1 MPLSA
6 IRLVAK
12 GQNGVGAHIL
22 PCRKLDFFYCD
33 WGGSSRGMIKFITH
47 TLAGFAKQNPQ
58 VEITVS
64 PRPNKHPVVLGH
76 YLNGR
81 HKAICVRNLEK
92 EQILQKVELL
102 RNANGAKLKRVK
114 KPVISSQESVRGV
127 WSGIHGHEIRVGTE
141 SKVLSKGL

>member
-1 MPLSA
+1 
-6 IRLVAK
+6 
-12 GQNGVGAHIL
+12 
-22 PCRKLDFFYCD
+22 
-33 WGGSSRGMIKFITH
+33 MIKFITH
-47 TLAGFAKQNPQ
+47 NLPLFAKQNPQ
-58 VEITVS
+58 IEFTVS

-102 RNANGAKLKRVK
+102 RNANGEKLKKVK

-127 WSGIHGHEIRVGTE
+127 WSGMHGHEIQVGTE
-141 SKVLSKGL
+141 SKALPKGV